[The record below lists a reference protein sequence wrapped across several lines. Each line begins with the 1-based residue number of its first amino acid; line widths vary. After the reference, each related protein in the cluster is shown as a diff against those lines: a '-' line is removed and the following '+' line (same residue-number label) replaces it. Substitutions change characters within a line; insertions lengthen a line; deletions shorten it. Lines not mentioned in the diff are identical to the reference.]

1 MTPRERVLA
10 VYRNQKPD
18 RIPVGIYGRYL
29 RAGTGE
35 RQARDR
41 GLALLVFH
49 PLTSLLAPP
58 WHVSPGYVSEV
69 KGAEFTIRHVYE
81 DGRRVE
87 ERRYST
93 PVGDISQQLI
103 KDTGYASDWIR
114 KHYLESAEDYKVMQ
128 YLVEHTV
135 LEPQHD
141 QLRRLQE
148 DLGEDGV
155 VLGRLDRSPFQ
166 KLLIELADPQQF
178 LVDYMTGPGPIE
190 TLLAM
195 LEEKQ
200 SRQVDLALEMPVEA
214 VWQPDNVTA
223 DMTPPAIFEKYCA
236 SFYRKQGAKLRA
248 ANKAYLVHL
257 DGRLAPL
264 AAAIADSTFDVVE
277 SFSFAEMGND
287 MPETEAL
294 RLWPDK
300 VICPNFPASLS
311 GRSRRE
317 IEDFCAA
324 KVQAFGPRPFMLQIS
339 EDLPAGHYAHVLD
352 SLTGFFSRIPHHS

>member
-10 VYRNQKPD
+10 VYRNQRPD
-18 RIPVGIYGRYL
+18 RPPVGIYGRYNRPGAAER
-29 RAGTGE
+29 RA
-35 RQARDR
+35 RNQ

-69 KGAEFTIRHVYE
+69 RGAEFSIRHVHE
-81 DGRRVE
+81 SGRRVE
-87 ERRYST
+87 ERRYAT
-93 PVGDISQQLI
+93 PVGDISQQI
-103 KDTGYASDWIR
+103 IQDAGSGSDWIR
-114 KHYLESAEDYKVMQ
+114 KHYLTTPEDYKVMQ

-135 LEPQHD
+135 FAPQAGP
-141 QLRRLQE
+141 LRRLRE
-148 DLGEDGV
+148 ELGEDGV

-166 KLLIELADPQQF
+166 KLLIELADPETF
-178 LVDYMTGPGPIE
+178 LVDYLTEPGPIE

-195 LEEKQ
+195 LEERL
-200 SRQVDLALEMPVEA
+200 SRQVDLALELPVEA

-236 SFYRKQGAKLRA
+236 PFYRKQGAKLRA
-248 ANKAYLVHL
+248 AGKAYLVHL

-264 AAAIADSTFDVVE
+264 AAAIAGSTFDVVE

-287 MPETEAL
+287 LSETEAL

-300 VICPNFPASLS
+300 VLCPNFPASLS
-311 GRSRRE
+311 DRSRTE
-317 IEDFCAA
+317 IEAFCAA
-324 KVQAFGPRPFMLQIS
+324 KVQAFGRRPFMLQVS
-339 EDLPAGHYAHVLD
+339 EDLPAAHHAHVVGALA
-352 SLTGFFSRIPHHS
+352 GFFAG